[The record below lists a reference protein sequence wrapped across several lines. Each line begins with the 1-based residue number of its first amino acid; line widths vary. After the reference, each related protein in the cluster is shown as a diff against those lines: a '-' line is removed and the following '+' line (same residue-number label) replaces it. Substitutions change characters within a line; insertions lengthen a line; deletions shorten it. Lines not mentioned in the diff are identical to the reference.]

1 MVKNLLLKLNI
12 SDVTPYYTIQDIA
25 SETFSQM

>member
-1 MVKNLLLKLNI
+1 MLKNLLLKLNI
-12 SDVTPYYTIQDIA
+12 SDVALYYTIHDIA